1 CSNLYKGVILEANFG
16 VSEDFV
22 VAAAISH
29 CCAKDVDEVTFLDLV
44 DEMIDEAMK
53 QDVFLPR
60 LWRMFYEY
68 PSLLDSGR
76 RVEIVDDRSLVSMF
90 PEFIYKDE
98 VKVFIEEAA
107 SVGVS
112 FRLVVEKREARLR
125 AEALKQKELQK
136 ATEEERKRVEEERK
150 RIEEEEKI
158 EREIEEAKKYTVAI
172 EVPVVNVDGMNVEFQ
187 RVFSSPAADEVFPG
201 FSQPPV
207 TQESELSNSEPPH
220 GVAQKI
226 NPAASE
232 EKTPPHKKTA
242 QQKHSAAQ

>member
-16 VSEDFV
+16 VSEDFA

-29 CCAKDVDEVTFLDLV
+29 CCAKVNFLDLV
-44 DEMIDEAMK
+44 DDMIDEAMK

-68 PSLLDSGR
+68 PSLLESGR
-76 RVEIVDDRSLVSMF
+76 RVEVVDDRSLVSMF
-90 PEFIYKDE
+90 PEFIYYEDE

-112 FRLVVEKREARLR
+112 FRLALEKREARLR

-136 ATEEERKRVEEERK
+136 AMEEERKRVEEERK

-172 EVPVVNVDGMNVEFQ
+172 EVPVVNVDVHQQLMRCFQ
-187 RVFSSPAADEVFPG
+187 AF
-201 FSQPPV
+201 
-207 TQESELSNSEPPH
+207 LNLL
-220 GVAQKI
+220 
-226 NPAASE
+226 
-232 EKTPPHKKTA
+232 
-242 QQKHSAAQ
+242 

>member
-16 VSEDFV
+16 VSEDFA

-29 CCAKDVDEVTFLDLV
+29 YCAKVNFLDLV

-68 PSLLDSGR
+68 PSLLESGR
-76 RVEIVDDRSLVSMF
+76 RVEVVDDRSLVSMF
-90 PEFIYKDE
+90 PEFIYYEDE

-112 FRLVVEKREARLR
+112 FRLALEKREARLR

-136 ATEEERKRVEEERK
+136 AMEEERKRVEEERK

-187 RVFSSPAADEVFPG
+187 RVFSSPAADENHIMV
-201 FSQPPV
+201 
-207 TQESELSNSEPPH
+207 
-220 GVAQKI
+220 
-226 NPAASE
+226 
-232 EKTPPHKKTA
+232 
-242 QQKHSAAQ
+242 